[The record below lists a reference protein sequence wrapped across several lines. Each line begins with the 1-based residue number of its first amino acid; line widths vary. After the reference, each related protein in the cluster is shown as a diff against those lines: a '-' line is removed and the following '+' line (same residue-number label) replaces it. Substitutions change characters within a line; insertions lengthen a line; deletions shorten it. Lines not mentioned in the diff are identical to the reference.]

1 MITEQSRKEW
11 IGGSDAIRLYGDFGT
26 ATFLD
31 WWEERKHGNRSLSL
45 DNKHIW
51 SGNILE
57 QYVLQY
63 LNIPENQWNVQI
75 TLKDSIAGVNTD
87 AFDGHTI
94 MEVKTILWDH
104 LYKYVNGNM
113 VTKAYRAQ
121 ILHGMVVTN
130 AWEAAVYM
138 LGMSDKEK
146 AWPFSVIPEISKR
159 LWVKKFHVSD
169 FIDENFNPENH
180 LGRIKYLDKCFAR
193 GVQPTND
200 GLNQF
205 LNNISNKVQNERQ
218 SRPQAAGHP
227 EDRRGRNQE
236 TGDALLRI

>member
-1 MITEQSRKEW
+1 MIIEQSRKEW

-26 ATFLD
+26 DTFTN

-57 QYVLQY
+57 QYVLQH

-87 AFDGHTI
+87 AFDGRVVEI
-94 MEVKTILWDH
+94 KTALWEII
-104 LYKYVNGNM
+104 YKYINGNM

-121 ILHGMVVTN
+121 ILHGMVCSGAT
-130 AWEAAVYM
+130 EAVVYM

-146 AWPFSVIPEISKR
+146 AWPFSVIPEIRKR

-169 FIDENFNPENH
+169 FSDENFNPQNH
-180 LGRIKYLDKCFAR
+180 LGRIKYLDGCFKR
-193 GVQPTND
+193 GIQPTNE

-205 LNNISNKVQNERQ
+205 LNKFLNSFKNEPN
-218 SRPQAAGHP
+218 SLSTTGSPQDGGRRAEVPGH
-227 EDRRGRNQE
+227 
-236 TGDALLRI
+236 TLLAL